1 MFKLKSVCVCVFYF
15 LNTSATSSYA
25 TNDSFRIK
33 MNRIYLFTWGS
44 RFFSPDFQRN
54 TTSIN
59 TRKNILQIFHWN
71 YQRSDEREKKK
82 GFLWTVQSAYSNLI
96 AGEAFVFV
104 LNLKY
109 HENQST
115 DKYTWRRDAHA
126 RGSFYRSDISLKK
139 QPVIKIYISLSFCS
153 KTNIKRIH
161 NLSIENSRIF

>member
-1 MFKLKSVCVCVFYF
+1 MCVCVFNF

-59 TRKNILQIFHWN
+59 THRKIYCKFSTETIRDLM
-71 YQRSDEREKKK
+71 RERKKK
-82 GFLWTVQSAYSNLI
+82 DFFGLYCAYSNLI

-139 QPVIKIYISLSFCS
+139 QPVIKIYISLSLCS

>member
-1 MFKLKSVCVCVFYF
+1 MQQMTASESKWIEYICLLEVLVFF
-15 LNTSATSSYA
+15 L
-25 TNDSFRIK
+25 RISREIQHQLIHGK
-33 MNRIYLFTWGS
+33 IYCK
-44 RFFSPDFQRN
+44 FSTETIRDLMR
-54 TTSIN
+54 
-59 TRKNILQIFHWN
+59 
-71 YQRSDEREKKK
+71 ERKKK

-104 LNLKY
+104 WNLKY

-139 QPVIKIYISLSFCS
+139 QPVIKIYISLSLCS

-161 NLSIENSRIF
+161 NLSIENSRVF